1 MVYTLSRKSGFS
13 PARLY
18 SYCLVSVLLPL
29 SASSHAQSDMTIPVT
44 QMAKIEEANLQ
55 FQLDGELSES
65 VWSQISP
72 YDGMRVITPDTLAD
86 SSYRTETRI
95 FYTEQGVYVGVM
107 NYQPEDSLVA
117 RMTPRD
123 TRLERDGFVVGIDA
137 SGDGRYGYF
146 MRVNLGDSK
155 TDGTILA
162 ERQINMQW
170 DGPWDART
178 ATVEGGW
185 SAEFFMPWSMMALPQ
200 AAADERQIGVYTERQ
215 VGHLNETWSAPPLP
229 STANEYISSFR
240 RFELQD
246 IEPRRQITYY
256 PYVSTTHDAVR
267 NDTEARVG
275 AEIFWRPSTNTQVSA
290 SLNPDFGNVESDD
303 VVVNLTAYEV
313 FFPEKRAFFL
323 EGQDVFSTS
332 PRNVSARGPG
342 GPTTMLNTRRIG
354 SSAIYDIPNGVDT
367 LATDLSAPSDLLG
380 AAKLTGQNG
389 NLRYGTL
396 VAMEDDMEIRGTDA
410 NGDRVALKATGR
422 DFLVGRLL
430 YEDASNAGR
439 RSIGWMGTDVSHP
452 DVDASVNGIDVHY
465 FSPNAQWIFDGQV
478 MQSDVDGVTG
488 NGAIADLIYLP
499 QRGRMHRIAAGYH
512 DDKLDL
518 NTLGFLTRNDLMH
531 LDYNYVR
538 DESNVPGLRTR
549 NTSIFL
555 FNQWNSNEDFVRQGI
570 FGTRN
575 YTFLNNHSYMASLR
589 YYHRRVDDRLG
600 RGSGDFYVPGRWQ
613 FVTEW
618 ESDPSQQLVY
628 RLKLDADSETLG
640 ESWTKSSAGV
650 SYRPVDNFSL
660 NADIEYTDRE
670 GLLVYRGNGDYTKY
684 EATQWAPKLTM
695 DYFVSAFQ
703 QLRIGLQWTGLKA
716 SEDSYYSVNPN
727 QIEQLSQVA
736 KPNNLDHNFSISRLT
751 FQARY
756 RWEIAPLSDLFI
768 VYTRGGNLPG
778 NVIDDYT
785 GLLQESWSEPVVDTF
800 VVKLRYRLG
809 S

>member
-1 MVYTLSRKSGFS
+1 MLYTLFRKPGLT
-13 PARLY
+13 PVRVY
-18 SYCLVSVLLPL
+18 SSWLAATLLPL
-29 SASSHAQSDMTIPVT
+29 SVLSTAQESSIQTVT
-44 QMAKIEEANLQ
+44 QMARFEESNLQ
-55 FQLDGELSES
+55 FELDGNLSEP
-65 VWSQISP
+65 VWQQVTP
-72 YDGMRVITPDTLAD
+72 YDGMRVITPDTLAE
-86 SSYRTETRI
+86 SAYRTETRI
-95 FYTEQGVYVGVM
+95 FYTEQGIYVGVM
-107 NYQPEDSLVA
+107 NHQPEGSLVA

-146 MRVNLGDSK
+146 IRVNLGDSK
-155 TDGTILA
+155 TDATILA
-162 ERQINMQW
+162 EKQFNMQW

-178 ATVEGGW
+178 AVVDGGW
-185 SAEFFMPWSMMALPQ
+185 TAEFFMPWSMMALPQ
-200 AAADERQIGVYTERQ
+200 AAADTRQIGVYTERQ
-215 VGHLNETWSAPPLP
+215 VGHLNETWSSPPLP

-240 RFELQD
+240 RFNLQD
-246 IEPRRQITYY
+246 IEPRRQVTYY
-256 PYVSTTHDAVR
+256 PYVSATHDAVR
-267 NDTEARVG
+267 DDTEMRVG
-275 AEIFWRPSTNTQVSA
+275 AEIFWRPSTNTQLSA

-354 SSAIYDIPNGVDT
+354 SSAIFDVPDGVST

-396 VAMEDDMEIRGTDA
+396 VAMEDDMDIRGTDA
-410 NGDRVALKATGR
+410 NGDSVALKATGR

-478 MQSDVDGVTG
+478 MQSDVNGETG

-512 DDKLDL
+512 DDKLNL

-555 FNQWNSNEDFVRQGI
+555 FNQWNSNNDFVRQGI
-570 FGTRN
+570 FGTRE
-575 YTFLNNHSYMASLR
+575 YTFLNNHTYMASLR

-628 RLKLDADSETLG
+628 RLKLDADSEVLG

-650 SYRPVDNFSL
+650 SYRPVDNFSF

-670 GLLVYRGNGDYTKY
+670 GLMVYRGAGNYTKY

-695 DYFVSAFQ
+695 DYFVNAFQ

-716 SEDSYYSVNPN
+716 SEDSFYEVNPN
-727 QIEQLSQVA
+727 QIEQLHQVA
-736 KPNNLDHNFSISRLT
+736 KPDNLNHNFSISRMT

-768 VYTRGGNLPG
+768 VYTRGGNIPG

-785 GLLQESWSEPVVDTF
+785 GLLQEAWSEPVVDTF

>member
-1 MVYTLSRKSGFS
+1 
-13 PARLY
+13 
-18 SYCLVSVLLPL
+18 
-29 SASSHAQSDMTIPVT
+29 
-44 QMAKIEEANLQ
+44 
-55 FQLDGELSES
+55 
-65 VWSQISP
+65 
-72 YDGMRVITPDTLAD
+72 
-86 SSYRTETRI
+86 
-95 FYTEQGVYVGVM
+95 
-107 NYQPEDSLVA
+107 
-117 RMTPRD
+117 
-123 TRLERDGFVVGIDA
+123 
-137 SGDGRYGYF
+137 
-146 MRVNLGDSK
+146 
-155 TDGTILA
+155 
-162 ERQINMQW
+162 
-170 DGPWDART
+170 
-178 ATVEGGW
+178 
-185 SAEFFMPWSMMALPQ
+185 MPWSMMALPQ
-200 AAADERQIGVYTERQ
+200 AAADTRQIGVYTERQ
-215 VGHLNETWSAPPLP
+215 VGHLNETWSSPPLP

-240 RFELQD
+240 RFNLQD
-246 IEPRRQITYY
+246 IEPRRQVTYY
-256 PYVSTTHDAVR
+256 PYVSATHDAVR
-267 NDTEARVG
+267 DDTEMRVG
-275 AEIFWRPSTNTQVSA
+275 AEIFWRPSTNTQLSA

-354 SSAIYDIPNGVDT
+354 SSAIFDVPDGVST

-396 VAMEDDMEIRGTDA
+396 VAMEDDMDIRGTDA
-410 NGDRVALKATGR
+410 NGDSVALKATGR

-478 MQSDVDGVTG
+478 MQSDVNGETG

-512 DDKLDL
+512 DDKLNL

-555 FNQWNSNEDFVRQGI
+555 FNQWNSNNDFVRQGI
-570 FGTRN
+570 FGTRE
-575 YTFLNNHSYMASLR
+575 YTFLNNHTYMASLR

-628 RLKLDADSETLG
+628 RLKLDADSEVLG

-650 SYRPVDNFSL
+650 SYRPVDNFSF

-670 GLLVYRGNGDYTKY
+670 GLMVYRGAGNYTKY

-695 DYFVSAFQ
+695 DYFVNAFQ

-716 SEDSYYSVNPN
+716 SEDSFYEVNPN
-727 QIEQLSQVA
+727 QIEQLHQVA
-736 KPNNLDHNFSISRLT
+736 KPDNLNHNFSISRMT

-768 VYTRGGNLPG
+768 VYTRGGNIPG

-785 GLLQESWSEPVVDTF
+785 GLLQEAWSEPVVDTF

>member
-1 MVYTLSRKSGFS
+1 MVYALSRKSGIS
-13 PARLY
+13 PDGVR
-18 SYCLVSVLLPL
+18 SFCLASMLLPL
-29 SASSHAQSDMTIPVT
+29 SALSIAQDTGTIPLT
-44 QMAKIEEANLQ
+44 QMARFEESNLR
-55 FQLDGELSES
+55 FELDGVLSEA
-65 VWSQISP
+65 VWQQITP
-72 YDGMRVITPDTLAD
+72 YDGMRVITPDTLAE
-86 SSYRTETRI
+86 SAYQTETRI

-107 NYQPEDSLVA
+107 NHQPEESLVA

-162 ERQINMQW
+162 EKQLNMQW

-178 ATVEGGW
+178 AVVDGGW
-185 SAEFFMPWSMMALPQ
+185 TAEFFIPWSMMALPQ
-200 AAADERQIGVYTERQ
+200 AAADTRQIGVYTERQ
-215 VGHLNETWSAPPLP
+215 VGHLNETWSSPPLP

-240 RFELQD
+240 RFNLQD

-256 PYVSTTHDAVR
+256 PYVSATHDAVR
-267 NDTEARVG
+267 DDTEMRVG
-275 AEIFWRPSTNTQVSA
+275 AEIFWRPSTNTQLSA

-354 SSAIYDIPNGVDT
+354 SPAIFDVPAGVSA
-367 LATDLSAPSDLLG
+367 LATDITAPSDLLG
-380 AAKLTGQNG
+380 AVKLTGQNG

-396 VAMEDDMEIRGTDA
+396 VAMEDDMEIRGTDV

-452 DVDASVNGIDVHY
+452 ELDASVNGIDVHY

-478 MQSDVDGVTG
+478 MQSDVNGVTG

-512 DDKLDL
+512 DDELDL

-531 LDYNYVR
+531 FDYNYVR

-570 FGTRN
+570 FGTRE
-575 YTFLNNHSYMASLR
+575 YTFLNNHTYSASLR

-613 FVTEW
+613 FVTDW
-618 ESDPSQQLVY
+618 ESDPSQQIVY
-628 RLKLDADSETLG
+628 RLGLDADSEVLG
-640 ESWTKSSAGV
+640 EAWTKSSAGV
-650 SYRPVDNFSL
+650 SYRPVDNFSF

-670 GLLVYRGNGDYTKY
+670 GLLVYRGNGNYTKY

-695 DYFVSAFQ
+695 DYFVNAFQ

-716 SEDSYYSVNPN
+716 SEDSYYQVNPN
-727 QIEQLSQVA
+727 QIEELYHVA
-736 KPNNLDHNFSISRLT
+736 KPDNLNHDFSISRLT

-768 VYTRGGNLPG
+768 VYTRGGNIPG
-778 NVIDDYT
+778 TLTDDYP
-785 GLLQESWSEPVVDTF
+785 GLLQESWSDPVVDTF